1 MFSSKCKLVC
11 YSPFLS
17 RVTITNTFL
26 SGGKQMA
33 TLHPLNI
40 PDELYE
46 RLQELA
52 KAENSSVDAQ
62 VITILQK
69 ALETKTKEIEDER
82 RKNILKVLDESSSR
96 HRLNPAD
103 FGLPDSTEMIREDRD
118 R

>member
-1 MFSSKCKLVC
+1 
-11 YSPFLS
+11 
-17 RVTITNTFL
+17 
-26 SGGKQMA
+26 MA

-62 VITILQK
+62 VITILQN
-69 ALETKTKEIEDER
+69 ALKIKTQETEDER
-82 RKNILKVLDESSSR
+82 RKNVLKLLEES
-96 HRLNPAD
+96 RLRREKLPKD
-103 FGLPDSTEMIREDRD
+103 VEWPDSTAMLREDRD

>member
-1 MFSSKCKLVC
+1 
-11 YSPFLS
+11 
-17 RVTITNTFL
+17 
-26 SGGKQMA
+26 MA

-62 VITILQK
+62 VITILQN
-69 ALETKTKEIEDER
+69 ALETKTQETEDER
-82 RKNILKVLDESSSR
+82 RKNVLKLLEES
-96 HRLNPAD
+96 RLRREKLPKD
-103 FGLPDSTEMIREDRD
+103 IEWPDSTVMLREDRD